1 MTNAAT
7 ARVAKPPA
15 QSMRMM
21 VKGWLL
27 WSEVAGAGVERVGMG
42 RLPMRVGGMV
52 PTGTDCVIV
61 STSVIVSPELITM
74 DVDKGLESTGDD

>member
-7 ARVAKPPA
+7 ARVAKPTA

-21 VKGWLL
+21 VKGELL
-27 WSEVAGAGVERVGMG
+27 PWSEVADAAVERVGRG

-52 PTGTDCVIV
+52 PLGRD
-61 STSVIVSPELITM
+61 
-74 DVDKGLESTGDD
+74 